1 MALIITS
8 YFTSFVVSI
17 YSLLLNAKK
26 KSNHV
31 IKFGLEQNCCSIVV
45 PLLLKRSPL
54 LPLTLS
60 LSLGHGAA
68 PFLAL
73 TAPDATVNAA
83 FFFYLKGVRAVP
95 QGKMSHEHLQ
105 SVGRSVGTV
114 VILE

>member
-1 MALIITS
+1 MASIQHS
-8 YFTSFVVSI
+8 VFYFLCCLSF
-17 YSLLLNAKK
+17 NAKK

-31 IKFGLEQNCCSIVV
+31 IKFGLEHNCCCSIVV
-45 PLLLKRSPL
+45 PLLLKRLPL

-83 FFFYLKGVRAVP
+83 FFFYLKGVCAVP